1 MKRLDPPAA
10 EKLAALR
17 KSRYFKDISED
28 ILIALVDDVSLF
40 QFERGEMVLWEG
52 EPCDGLRIMRQGS
65 VKLFKLSPLG
75 RELVIKVF
83 FEGDSYNEVP
93 AFDGGLN
100 PVSVAALEQSEIWNV
115 DAEAIRRSIQDHP
128 EVARTIILNLSQNL
142 RMLVGMVEELSFY
155 QVTNRL
161 ARLINTLDHER
172 LLTGI
177 EQRLTHDDIAARL
190 GTVREVVGRSL
201 KELERSGA
209 IQVSRQKIEIADG
222 NRLLEWAQLPSK
234 D

>member
-1 MKRLDPPAA
+1 MKRLAPPAE
-10 EKLAALR
+10 EKLQTLR
-17 KSRYFKDISED
+17 KSRYFKDINED
-28 ILIALVDDVSLF
+28 ILLEMVGNVSLV
-40 QFERGEMVLWEG
+40 QFERGEIVLWEG

-65 VKLFKLSPLG
+65 VKLFKLSPQG
-75 RELVIKVF
+75 RELIIKIF
-83 FEGDSYNEVP
+83 SEGDSFNEVP
-93 AFDGGLN
+93 TFDGGLN

-115 DAEAIRRSIQDHP
+115 DAEAIRRSIQKHP
-128 EVARTIILNLSQNL
+128 EVAQTIILNLTQNL

-161 ARLINTLDHER
+161 ARLINALDHER
-172 LLTGI
+172 SISGSD
-177 EQRLTHDDIAARL
+177 QRLTHDDMAARL

-209 IQVSRQKIEIADG
+209 IQVSRQKIKIADS
-222 NRLLEWAQLPSK
+222 NRLLEWAQLPCK